1 MNNVSHTPHHH
12 SHHAQHTQHPS
23 PAAVKPLTQRERLAQ
38 IITGN
43 RYWTLFE
50 IQQECLNR
58 FGKCDSE
65 TALSARFRDMP
76 LDKRC
81 KRIREGTAHTFEY
94 RLEA

>member
-1 MNNVSHTPHHH
+1 MAT
-12 SHHAQHTQHPS
+12 
-23 PAAVKPLTQRERLAQ
+23 KPQTQRERLVR

-50 IQQECLNR
+50 IQQECFTR
-58 FGKCDSE
+58 FGSRDSE

-76 LDKRC
+76 LNKRV
-81 KRIREGTAHTFEY
+81 KRIREGTKHTFEY

>member
-1 MNNVSHTPHHH
+1 M
-12 SHHAQHTQHPS
+12 AI
-23 PAAVKPLTQRERLAQ
+23 KPLTQRERLQ
-38 IITGN
+38 RIITGP
-43 RYWTLFE
+43 RFWSLFE

-76 LDKRC
+76 LNKRV
-81 KRIREGTAHTFEY
+81 KRVRQGTKHTFEY

>member
-1 MNNVSHTPHHH
+1 METKL
-12 SHHAQHTQHPS
+12 TQ
-23 PAAVKPLTQRERLAQ
+23 PAKPLTQRERLAK
-38 IITGN
+38 IITGS

-50 IQQECLNR
+50 IQQECFTR
-58 FGKCDSE
+58 FGSLDSE

-81 KRIREGTAHTFEY
+81 KRIRYGTKNTFEY

>member
-1 MNNVSHTPHHH
+1 M
-12 SHHAQHTQHPS
+12 AI
-23 PAAVKPLTQRERLAQ
+23 KPLTQRERLQ
-38 IITGN
+38 RIITGQ
-43 RYWTLFE
+43 RFWSLFE

-76 LDKRC
+76 LNKRV
-81 KRIREGTAHTFEY
+81 KRVRQGTKHTFEY